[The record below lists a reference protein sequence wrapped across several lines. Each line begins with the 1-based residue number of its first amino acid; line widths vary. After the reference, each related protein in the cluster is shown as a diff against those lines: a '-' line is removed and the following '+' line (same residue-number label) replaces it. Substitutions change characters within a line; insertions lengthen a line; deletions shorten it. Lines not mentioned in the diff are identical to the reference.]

1 MGLYG
6 ERVGALHVVCKDA
19 ETAEKVLSQFRI
31 LVRINYSFP
40 PIHGA
45 RIASII
51 LNNEDMRNQWLK
63 ELVTVTSRITKMRQ
77 MLKEALIK
85 NGTPGSWEHITD

>member
-6 ERVGALHVVCKDA
+6 ERVGALHVFCDNA
-19 ETAEKVLSQFRI
+19 ETAENVLSQFRI

-40 PIHGA
+40 PLHGA

-51 LNNEDMRNQWLK
+51 LNNEEMRAQWLK
-63 ELVTVTSRITKMRQ
+63 ELVTVTTRIAKMR
-77 MLKEALIK
+77 
-85 NGTPGSWEHITD
+85 

>member
-6 ERVGALHVVCKDA
+6 ERVGALHVFCDNA
-19 ETAEKVLSQFRI
+19 ETAEKVMSQFRI

-40 PIHGA
+40 PLHGA

-51 LNNEDMRNQWLK
+51 LNNEEMRAQWLK
-63 ELVTVTSRITKMRQ
+63 ELVTVTTRIAKMR
-77 MLKEALIK
+77 
-85 NGTPGSWEHITD
+85 